1 MLDIAFVNETDE
13 EISLYEDL
21 ITAIFNETM
30 KQENNDTF
38 YEVSVVYVSKEKI
51 KQINQEYRQINQ
63 VTDVIS
69 FALFDETEESDIIQ
83 DESYITTLG
92 DIFICL
98 DKMKEQAKNYGHSE
112 KRELAFLACH
122 GLLHLLGYDHLN
134 QTDEAIMFKKQ
145 EKILNTLNLTR

>member
-1 MLDIAFVNETDE
+1 M
-13 EISLYEDL
+13 SGYEDL
-21 ITAIFNETM
+21 ITSVFNETM
-30 KQENNDTF
+30 KLENNDRF
-38 YEVSVVYVSKEKI
+38 YEVSVVYVSKERI
-51 KQINQEYRQINQ
+51 KEINYEYREINQ

-83 DESYITTLG
+83 DESNITTLG
-92 DIFICL
+92 DIFICIE
-98 DKMKEQAKNYGHSE
+98 KMKEQSIEYGHSE

-145 EKILNTLNLTR
+145 EDILNALDLKRQ